1 MLTRLVISVL
11 VGLTVLSGALAQEVR
26 LQDIPSTGLGPDRFQ
41 DLPLELADRQA
52 VEQAFK
58 AHNYERAE
66 NLLVEQ
72 INKNPRSSLMFTTL
86 GAIFFLD
93 GKHLQ
98 CAIALKKAEA
108 LTPLDNRSR
117 FTLAL
122 AYIILD
128 HRDWA
133 RPELEK
139 LTSADPLNPLYIY
152 WLGRIDYDAMRF
164 KEAVACFRRA
174 LGLDPLFMKG
184 YDNLGLSYEA
194 LAQYDDAI
202 GAYEEGIRQNKQR
215 ADPSPWPDLNLAT
228 LLIKLGKFEEARKA
242 LEESLGYD
250 SHFPKAHYQMGLL
263 LEKEKKDKEAVEELN
278 LAVRYDPSYPE
289 PHYVLGR
296 IYQRLGDKSKADAA
310 WSAFQKLKKENPD
323 VRPH

>member
-1 MLTRLVISVL
+1 MLTRLLISVL
-11 VGLTVLSGALAQEVR
+11 VGLALFSGALAQEVR

-52 VEQAFK
+52 VEQAYK

-66 NLLVEQ
+66 SLLVEQ
-72 INKNPRSSLMFTTL
+72 INKNPQSSLMLTTL
-86 GAIFFLD
+86 AAIYFLD
-93 GKHLQ
+93 GKQLP

-108 LTPLDNRSR
+108 LAPLDNRSR

-139 LTSADPLNPLYIY
+139 LIAADTLNPLYPY

-164 KEAVACFRRA
+164 KEAVACFRKA
-174 LGLDPLFMKG
+174 LALDPHFMKG

-194 LAQYDDAI
+194 LAQYDEAT
-202 GAYEEGIRQNKQR
+202 GAYEEGIRLNKQR

-310 WSAFQKLKKENPD
+310 WSTFQKLKKENPD

>member
-1 MLTRLVISVL
+1 MSWLLSSVM
-11 VGLTVLSGALAQEVR
+11 VVLAVVSGALAQELR
-26 LQDIPSTGLGPDRFQ
+26 LQDIPSTGLGPDRFE
-41 DLPLELADRQA
+41 DLPLEFADRQA

-58 AHNYERAE
+58 SRHYERAE

-72 INKNPRSSLMFTTL
+72 INKNPRSALMLTTL
-86 GAIFFLD
+86 AGILFLD
-93 GKHLQ
+93 GKYLQ
-98 CAIALKKAEA
+98 CAVALKKAEA
-108 LTPLDNRSR
+108 LSPLDNRNR

-122 AYIILD
+122 AYIILN

-139 LTSADPLNPLYIY
+139 LVSADPLNPLYPY

-164 KEAVACFRRA
+164 KEAVACFRKA
-174 LGLDPLFMKG
+174 LGLDPHFMKG

-202 GAYEEGIRQNKQR
+202 REYEEGIRLNR
-215 ADPSPWPDLNLAT
+215 ERPDPSPWPDLNLAT
-228 LLIKLGKFEEARKA
+228 LLIKLGKLEEARKA
-242 LEESLGYD
+242 LNESLGYD
-250 SHFPKAHYQMGLL
+250 HNFPKAHYQMGLL
-263 LEKEKKDKEAVEELN
+263 LEKEKRDKEAIEELN
-278 LAVRYDPSYPE
+278 LAVRCDPSYPE

-296 IYQRLGDKSKADAA
+296 IYQRLGDKSKANAA
-310 WSAFQKLKKENPD
+310 WNTFQKLKKENPD